1 VFRDEKSLDE
11 AVAAMETR
19 VQDSEGYRA
28 AYSAL
33 SGEGVEAKAEALL

>member
-1 VFRDEKSLDE
+1 MFRDEKSLDE

-28 AYSAL
+28 AYSTF
-33 SGEGVEAKAEALL
+33 EARAEAEAV

>member
-1 VFRDEKSLDE
+1 MFRDEKSLDE

-33 SGEGVEAKAEALL
+33 EARAEAAALL